1 MMIMLTSA
9 TTASAGCRGNLVTL
23 TNLDLIPVNLALKN
37 SDTYSEY
44 ITCYFPSGMMWD
56 YRYPSNFR
64 VSRRPLHGVA
74 GVNNGATGS
83 GFAYKPADGY
93 IGHDSFE
100 VSLDD
105 ISTKTGDKRVVVIRV
120 DADVTK

>member
-1 MMIMLTSA
+1 MPSQRKNDAKTWVPAVVAAMMIMLTSA

-93 IGHDSFE
+93 IGHE
-100 VSLDD
+100 L
-105 ISTKTGDKRVVVIRV
+105 IRSI
-120 DADVTK
+120 A